1 MSYAERD
8 AMAFMRLHQELML
21 DESCVVITSGP
32 GTFGHPNEWLSF
44 NGFAPPSSGGRCQR
58 VLGDC

>member
-1 MSYAERD
+1 
-8 AMAFMRLHQELML
+8 MAFMRLHQELML